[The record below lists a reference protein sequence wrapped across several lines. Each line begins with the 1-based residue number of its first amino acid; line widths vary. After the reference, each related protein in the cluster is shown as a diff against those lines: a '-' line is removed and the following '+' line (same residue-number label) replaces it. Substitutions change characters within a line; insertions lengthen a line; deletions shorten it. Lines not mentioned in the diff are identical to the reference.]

1 MKRLLSVFAVLLFF
15 VATAW
20 AGVYPIDDYDEP
32 RVGNQAPAAEWNA
45 LSDGLHAIWGNRD
58 VLYVLHRVPQIAE
71 TTTAEIRAWKG
82 ERANLSAVLFSNTDQ
97 GELHLRFVDGAQ
109 QSVDWCQARFQ
120 RYVITDDYKQCGNHN
135 MSLMQWLVP
144 DVIDQDKAHAVPA
157 RETRPVWC
165 TVEVPRDAT
174 AGKHTVQLQVLNAQ
188 NTVVKTLNLTVNI
201 LDRALPEVA
210 NQKFHLDFWQ
220 QPYAVSRYYGV
231 ERWSD
236 AHIQALRPYLA
247 ALGRAGQKVVSTIM
261 FYEPWGNQSHD
272 KFSAM
277 IQTTR
282 KADGTWAYDYTIFDK
297 YVELCAEY
305 GITEQINC
313 YSMVPWD
320 MTFRYYDEEFGR
332 DMDVKTS
339 TNSNDYREI
348 WNNFLDAFKAH
359 LQEKGWFDKT
369 CIAMDE
375 RGEGDMLNAYN
386 IAKAKG
392 FKMALA
398 GNYHS
403 SLSEKLYDYSF
414 APAQVRRL
422 TAKQRQYRKQ
432 NNLPT
437 TVYFCCA
444 DAEPNI
450 FTNSLSAEAV
460 YLPLHAAANDLDG
473 LLHWSWI
480 NWDEHP
486 LTDSR
491 FRLFGA
497 GDTYCYY
504 PGNRSSVRF
513 ERLIEGIHQF
523 EKIQILKEEY
533 KDNAEKLAQLNTLL
547 AEFADYSVAGSDCS
561 DRVNRLEAFLNSS
574 EESEDSEETTLFS
587 TLNGG
592 MDIPPYRIPGI
603 TCGGNGR
610 LVASVAR
617 LVCGTDPG
625 FGQVDCVV
633 KISDDN
639 GRTWSAKEIDVAVG
653 NASLINNT
661 KTPMEAAYGDPA
673 VVMDRE
679 RNEVLVMAVGGCTV
693 YTNATT
699 NRQNPNIIAA
709 VRSLDGGLTW
719 QTPEDQT
726 EAIYSLF
733 DNTNPLAAAFVS
745 GGKIFQSRV
754 VKMGDYYRIYAA
766 LAARPDGNRVVY
778 SDDFGRTW
786 LPLGGASA
794 LPLPNGDEAKSEE
807 LPDGRVIITGRVA
820 GGRYFNIFTY
830 SNTANGEGEWDTP
843 TKATMDGLSAV
854 PSTNATNGEML
865 VVPAKRKSDGK
876 QLYLVLQ
883 SMPTGTGRENVGIFY
898 KELADFADIRD
909 VNAFASDWDGFYQV
923 SSTSSAYSS
932 LDLQA
937 DDKIAFFYEET
948 LTKWGVKP
956 NPVSTSF
963 PTGEGTHNFD
973 GFENIYLP
981 LSLET
986 ITGGAYSV
994 ARNIN
999 RGDYLRDYFNALI
1012 DASDITSEAKTEVKN
1027 IVAELPADPT
1037 AEQIDHINA
1046 LIAGSISTNAW
1057 DGKTLTFTNVQQ
1069 SGAEHT
1075 LYIDN
1080 STLVFSQSSADD
1092 LGTAAQFRCRKEASG
1107 KYSFF
1112 NDASGLYMIWRAG
1125 NNYGYNDNAGTL
1137 ATYVPTYCDWSI
1149 VDATATKANTYYLV
1163 SKRSDGTTDGSLII
1177 MATGVFD
1184 SYLATVGW
1192 TATFSNLFRID
1203 IVDTPTAIGD
1213 INSDCSPCSGKYLHN
1228 GNVYIVR
1235 NGYIYNVA
1243 GQRVK

>member
-1 MKRLLSVFAVLLFF
+1 MKRLLSIFSVLLLGI
-15 VATAW
+15 VAVW

-32 RVGNQAPAAEWNA
+32 RVGDQAPAAEWNA
-45 LSDGLHAIWGNRD
+45 LSDGLHATWGNRD
-58 VLYVLHRVPQIAE
+58 LLYALHRVPQITENTEAE
-71 TTTAEIRAWKG
+71 VCAWRG
-82 ERANLSAVLFSNTDQ
+82 ERANISAVLFSNTDQ
-97 GELHLRFVDGAQ
+97 GELRLRFVDGAQ
-109 QSVDWCQARFQ
+109 QPVDWCQARFQ

-165 TVEVPRDAT
+165 TIEVPRNAA
-174 AGKHTVQLQVLNAQ
+174 AGQHKVQLQVVNAQ
-188 NTVVKTLNLTVNI
+188 DVVVKTLNLTVSVV
-201 LDRALPEVA
+201 DRTLPEVA

-236 AHIQALRPYLA
+236 AHIEALRPYLA

-261 FYEPWGNQSHD
+261 FYEPWGDQSHD
-272 KFSAM
+272 KFSPM
-277 IQTTR
+277 IQTTL

-332 DMDVKTS
+332 DMDVKTT
-339 TNSNDYREI
+339 TNSYDYREI
-348 WNNFLDAFKAH
+348 WNNFLDAFKKH
-359 LQEKGWFDKT
+359 LQEKGWFEKT

-375 RGEGDMLNAYN
+375 RGEADMQNAYA
-386 IAKAKG
+386 IASAKG

-403 SLSEKLYDYSF
+403 SLSDKLYDYSL
-414 APAQVRRL
+414 APAQVRSL
-422 TAKQRQYRKQ
+422 TDKQRQYRKQ

-444 DAEPNI
+444 DAEPNV
-450 FTNSLSAEAV
+450 FTNSLPAEAV
-460 YLPLHAAANDLDG
+460 YLPLHAAANGLDG

-513 ERLIEGIHQF
+513 ERLIEGIHQY

-533 KDNAEKLAQLNTLL
+533 KDDAEKLGQLNALL
-547 AEFADYSVAGSDCS
+547 DEFADYAIAGTDCA
-561 DRVNRLEAFLNSS
+561 DRVNRLEAFLNGSD
-574 EESEDSEETTLFS
+574 EDAVAATTLFS
-587 TLNGG
+587 TLSGG

-610 LVASVAR
+610 LVASAAR

-625 FGQVDCVV
+625 YGQVDCVV
-633 KISDDN
+633 KISNDN
-639 GRTWSAKEIDVAVG
+639 GRTWSEKEIDVAVG

-679 RNEVLVMAVGGCTV
+679 HNEVLVMAVGGCTV
-693 YTNATT
+693 FTDATT

-709 VRSLDGGLTW
+709 VRSLDGGQTW
-719 QTPEDQT
+719 QKPVDQT

-733 DNTNPLAAAFVS
+733 DNASPLAAAFVS
-745 GGKIFQSRV
+745 GGRIFQSRV
-754 VKMGDYYRIYAA
+754 VKTGDYYRLYAA
-766 LAARPDGNRVVY
+766 LAARPNGNRVIY

-786 LPLGGASA
+786 NVLGDASA
-794 LPLPNGDEAKSEE
+794 LPSPNGDEAKCEE
-807 LPDGRVIITGRVA
+807 LPDGRVIITSRVS
-820 GGRYFNIFTY
+820 GGRYINIFAYT
-830 SNTANGEGEWDTP
+830 NTANGDGTWDTP
-843 TKATMDGLSAV
+843 TLATMSGLSAA

-865 VVPAKRKSDGK
+865 IVPAKRKSDGK
-876 QLYLVLQ
+876 QLYVALQ
-883 SMPTGTGRENVGIFY
+883 SVPTGTARENVGLFY
-898 KELADFADIRD
+898 KELADMADIRD
-909 VNAFASDWDGFYQV
+909 VNAFASGWDGFYQV

-948 LTKWGVKP
+948 LTKWGMKQ

-963 PTGEGTHNFD
+963 PTGAGTHNFD
-973 GFENIYLP
+973 GFENIYRP

-986 ITGGAYSV
+986 ITDGRYCV
-994 ARNIN
+994 ARGIN
-999 RGDYLRDYFNALI
+999 RGEYLRDYFNGVI
-1012 DASDITSEAKTEVKN
+1012 DASDLASAAKTEVKA
-1027 IVAELPADPT
+1027 IVDALPDEPT
-1037 AEQIDHINA
+1037 TEQIDHINA
-1046 LIAGSISTNAW
+1046 LIANGAVGEW
-1057 DGKTLTFTNVQQ
+1057 GGKTLTFTNVQQ
-1069 SGAEHT
+1069 NGVERT

-1080 STLVFSQSSADD
+1080 GILVFSELSAEG
-1092 LGTAAQFRCRKEASG
+1092 LGAAAQFSCRKEASG
-1107 KYSFF
+1107 KYSLF
-1112 NDASGLYMIWRAG
+1112 NDASGVYMIWRAG
-1125 NNYGYNDNAGTL
+1125 NNYGYNNNAGTL
-1137 ATYVPTYCDWSI
+1137 ATYNPTYCDWSI
-1149 VDATATKANTYYLV
+1149 VDATATLANTYYLV
-1163 SKRSDGTTDGSLII
+1163 SKRSDGVTDGSLII
-1177 MATGVFD
+1177 MSTGVFD
-1184 SYLATVGW
+1184 SYLAAVGW
-1192 TATFSNLFRID
+1192 TATYSNLFRIGV
-1203 IVDTPTAIGD
+1203 VDTESAIRTADMGHA
-1213 INSDCSPCSGKYLHN
+1213 PFSGKYLHN

-1235 NGYIYNVA
+1235 NGIIYNVA

>member
-1 MKRLLSVFAVLLFF
+1 MKKLLSIFAVLLFCT
-15 VATAW
+15 ATVW

-32 RVGNQAPAAEWNA
+32 RVNDQTPTAEWNA
-45 LSDGLHAIWGNRD
+45 LSDGLHATWGDRD
-58 VLYVLHRVPQIAE
+58 MLYALHRVPKITE
-71 TTTAEIRAWKG
+71 TSTTEIRAWKG

-97 GELHLRFVDGAQ
+97 GELHLRFVDAAQ
-109 QSVDWCQARFQ
+109 QPIDWCQARFQ

-165 TVEVPRDAT
+165 TIEVPRDAT
-174 AGKHTVQLQVLNAQ
+174 AGQHAVQLQVLDAQ
-188 NTVVKTLNLTVNI
+188 NAVVKTLNLTINVV
-201 LDRALPEVA
+201 DRTLPEVA

-220 QPYAVSRYYGV
+220 QPYSVSRYYGV

-261 FYEPWGNQSHD
+261 FYEPWGDQSHD

-277 IQTTR
+277 VQTTR
-282 KADGTWAYDYTIFDK
+282 KADGTWSYDYTIFDK

-332 DMDVKTS
+332 EMDVKTS
-339 TNSNDYREI
+339 TSSNDYREI

-375 RGEGDMLNAYN
+375 RGETDMQNAYN
-386 IAKAKG
+386 IAKEKG

-403 SLSEKLYDYSF
+403 SLSDKLYDYSL

-422 TAKQRQYRKQ
+422 TTMQRQYRKQ
-432 NNLPT
+432 NNMPT

-450 FTNSLSAEAV
+450 FTNSQPAEAV

-480 NWDEHP
+480 NWAENP

-513 ERLIEGIHQF
+513 ERLIEGIHQY

-533 KDNAEKLAQLNTLL
+533 KDDAEKLAQLNSLL
-547 AEFADYSVAGSDCS
+547 SEFADYAVAGTDCA
-561 DRVNRLEAFLNSS
+561 DRVNRLEAFLNST
-574 EESEDSEETTLFS
+574 EETAATKTTLFS

-603 TCGGNGR
+603 TCGNNGR
-610 LVASVAR
+610 LVASAAR

-633 KISDDN
+633 KISNDN
-639 GRTWSAKEIDVAVG
+639 GKTWSEKEIDVAVG
-653 NASLINNT
+653 DASLINNT

-673 VVMDRE
+673 IVMDRE
-679 RNEVLVMAVGGCTV
+679 SNEVLVMAVGGCTL
-693 YTNATT
+693 YTDATT

-719 QTPEDQT
+719 QTPVEQT
-726 EAIYSLF
+726 EVIYSLF
-733 DNTNPLAAAFVS
+733 DNDNPLAAAFVS

-754 VKMGDYYRIYAA
+754 VKSGDYYRIYAA
-766 LAARPDGNRVVY
+766 LAARPNGNRVIY

-786 LPLGGASA
+786 NVLGGASA
-794 LPLPNGDEAKSEE
+794 LPLPNGDEAKCEE

-830 SNTANGEGEWDTP
+830 SNTAKGEGAWETQ
-843 TKATMDGLSAV
+843 TFATMSGLSAS

-865 VVPAKRKSDGK
+865 IVPAKRQSDGK
-876 QLYLVLQ
+876 QLYVVLQ
-883 SMPTGTGRENVGIFY
+883 SIPTGTGRENVGIFY
-898 KELADFADIRD
+898 KELDDFSDISD
-909 VNAFASDWDGFYQV
+909 VNAFAFGWDGFYQV
-923 SSTSSAYSS
+923 STTSSAYSS

-937 DDKIAFFYEET
+937 DNKIAFFYEET
-948 LTKWGVKP
+948 LTKWGEKQ

-963 PTGEGTHNFD
+963 PTGAGTHNFD

-986 ITGGAYSV
+986 ITDGKYSV
-994 ARNIN
+994 ARSVN
-999 RGDYLRDYFNALI
+999 RGEYIRDYFNALI
-1012 DASDITSEAKTEVKN
+1012 DASDLTSDAKTEAKN
-1027 IVAELPADPT
+1027 IVADLPAEPT

-1046 LIAGSISTNAW
+1046 LVAGNKSASDW

-1069 SGAEHT
+1069 SGAERV
-1075 LYIDN
+1075 LYINNDILDI
-1080 STLVFSQSSADD
+1080 STSSAEEI
-1092 LGTAAQFRCRKEASG
+1092 GAAAQFKCRKEASG
-1107 KYSFF
+1107 LYSLL
-1112 NDASGLYMIWRAG
+1112 NEASGLYMIWRAG
-1125 NNYGYNDNAGTL
+1125 NNYGYNNNAGTL
-1137 ATYVPTYCDWSI
+1137 STYIPTYCDWRI
-1149 VDATATKANTYYLV
+1149 VDATATKADTYYLA

-1203 IVDTPTAIGD
+1203 VVDTPTAIGVTD
-1213 INSDCSPCSGKYLHN
+1213 ANRAPFSGKYLRN
-1228 GNVYIVR
+1228 GNIYIVK
-1235 NGYIYNVA
+1235 NGIIYNVA